1 MDRPDLISLRLESAL
16 RRGGRTHTIS
26 DIADGLAHGR
36 FQAIWNDDAMVITEI
51 LQAPRRRWLSV
62 NWAGGT
68 LDGVARLQPDLAAVA
83 RRAQCDSVRAVV
95 RPGLEK
101 PLKAAGWRRTAIA
114 MEWTL

>member
-1 MDRPDLISLRLESAL
+1 LDKPDLISRRLESAL
-16 RRGGRTHTIS
+16 RRGGDTHAIA
-26 DIADGLAHGR
+26 DIADGLARGR
-36 FQAIWNDDAMVITEI
+36 FQAIWNDDAMLITEI
-51 LQAPRRRWLSV
+51 LQAPRRRWLSA
-62 NWAGGT
+62 NWVGGT

-114 MEWTL
+114 MEWNL